1 MHVNAKSVQSTW
13 WFGTDTIHISQ
24 TSPCKWV
31 KSVSLPFSD
40 LFQWKVHKNIFVLL
54 IQLCTQH
61 FHVSHVFSVR
71 YKCREIL
78 GENMQRRSAEVEF
91 NQRKGDAL
99 VHRTVHRTSF
109 NWPIQ
114 QTLYKPVFAYWDTQV
129 CDKRNLLAQIML
141 GFYVIL
147 CKNHSKP
154 WSLSKYPFTKLKSL
168 R

>member
-1 MHVNAKSVQSTW
+1 MIWDWHHSYITNISLQMGEECKSSL
-13 WFGTDTIHISQ
+13 FRSF
-24 TSPCKWV
+24 SV
-31 KSVSLPFSD
+31 KSS
-40 LFQWKVHKNIFVLL
+40 QWRYWNIFVLL

-91 NQRKGDAL
+91 NQRKGGAL
-99 VHRTVHRTSF
+99 VHRTSF

-154 WSLSKYPFTKLKSL
+154 WSLSKYPFTK